1 MTAVFLDFDGVLF
14 NSVKEAYLLSR
25 FAYKNINP
33 TEKIDTEEY
42 NHFAKLRY
50 LITKSWHFYYIWEAI
65 SGKITEE
72 ELPKLIN
79 PEYKNQEC
87 TDFDKKYVACREN
100 LMKENYDFWQNLD
113 TPYDIFYRIKNTAKK
128 AKQDYI
134 ILSNKEKMPI
144 ENRLRQYN
152 FDNIKIFAS
161 SDLKNYKNKAEFISE
176 YIKNNHIE
184 KSFFVDDSIDNLNE
198 CKDIKN
204 LTTLH
209 AGWGY
214 VKEGGLSQTEVAEI
228 LENG

>member
-33 TEKIDTEEY
+33 TEEINTDEY

-50 LITKSWHFYYIWEAI
+50 MITKSWHFYYIWESI
-65 SGKITEE
+65 SGNIREE
-72 ELPKLIN
+72 DLPKLIN
-79 PEYKNQEC
+79 PEYKTQKC
-87 TDFDKKYVACREN
+87 IDFDKKYIDCREK
-100 LMKENYDFWQNLD
+100 LMKENYEFWQNLD
-113 TPYDIFYRIKNTAKK
+113 TPYDIFYRIKDIAGKG
-128 AKQDYI
+128 KQDYI

-144 ENRLRQYN
+144 ENRLRQYD
-152 FDNIKIFAS
+152 FDNIKIFANS
-161 SDLKNYKNKAEFISE
+161 ELKDYKNKAEFISE

-184 KSFFVDDSIDNLNE
+184 KSFFVDDSIDNLKG
-198 CKDIKN
+198 CKNIKN